1 MSCNNGCGCM
11 TPKQVTDYVE
21 NLVNQMLLC
30 GAIQGGLFA
39 CGGKTILPTGT
50 QVVTCDQLK
59 DLINQLIID
68 GEIDIPGIEDF
79 KLVGDTLQLI
89 DQTGHQWDVD
99 LASLAA
105 KGIADFQLGADGKLV
120 ITTKDGTTYDV
131 DLADYIS
138 QVIGKAGITNGM
150 LNQDYELVLTRG
162 DGTQVTVDMTPLLPV
177 VVARDGPLT
186 GDGTEEN
193 PLDLDLTKICWQ
205 VIESITFTDEGLVI
219 QLANQCDPIVL
230 PLDKIINIL
239 NNKVAVCVS
248 DQGIITGD
256 GTEGKCLS
264 IDLDK
269 LVDLIINDPDIII
282 NIATAL
288 DYKVKVAVTQGITGD
303 GTTANPLNVKLS
315 PDTGNL
321 LDLRVNGLYYGTQ
334 ASADVS
340 ELYID
345 PGAGSDSNAGN
356 IPQAPLKTLN
366 RAISMVREDQSSTFY
381 LRAGQTFVLDRGMNI
396 SGGAKRTITVYGD
409 PYQYGGALY
418 PPNYPSVEVPYY
430 YWEIIDAVQRPII
443 RGWVSY
449 STTSHTYAVASMNPV
464 NGGNLFLQGIIL
476 DAKPINDVDTGHT
489 SVPTDLDNT
498 WRRTNTGIIYGNA
511 SGTLT
516 MRGCKLQSPACPAG
530 YNGSEPDLT
539 KAPWWTPIDSSAQ
552 GDVAA
557 VQMNH
562 CNWPDGGNQ
571 RLIGMAAASSRLY
584 TTGWPTNPQVIT
596 SQYPELAYNL
606 GTKLVV
612 NGAISGI
619 VRDGDGKPRNISANV
634 VL

>member
-105 KGIADFQLGADGKLV
+105 KGVGDFQLGADGKLV

-131 DLADYIS
+131 DLAGYIS

-177 VVARDGPLT
+177 VVACDGPLT
-186 GDGTEEN
+186 GDGTKEN

-230 PLDKIINIL
+230 PLDEIINIL

-269 LVDLIINDPDIII
+269 LVELIINDPDIII

-288 DYKVKVAVTQGITGD
+288 DYKVKVAVKQGVTGD
-303 GTTANPLNVKLS
+303 GTNANPLNVKLS

-321 LDLRVNGLYYGTQ
+321 LDLRANGLYYGTQ
-334 ASADVS
+334 AADDVS
-340 ELYID
+340 NLYID
-345 PGAGSDSNAGN
+345 PGAGDDNNIGN
-356 IPQAPLKTLN
+356 VPTAPLKTLGA
-366 RAISMVREDQSSTFY
+366 AIGKVRSDQSSTFN
-381 LRAGQTFVLDRGMNI
+381 LRAGQTFVLDRGLTVT
-396 SGGAKRTITVYGD
+396 SGATRTIQLYGD
-409 PYQYGGALY
+409 PHYPGGVLY
-418 PPNYPSVEVPYY
+418 PSPYPSLDVPYY
-430 YWEIIDAVQRPII
+430 YPEIIDEVQRATI
-443 RGWVSY
+443 RAMVNYQDAGHRY
-449 STTSHTYAVASMNPV
+449 TINTMNPV
-464 NGGNLFLQGIIL
+464 NGGNLVMLGIIL
-476 DAKPINDVDTGHT
+476 DAKPINDVDTGH
-489 SVPTDLDNT
+489 SSIPSNFDNT
-498 WRRTNTGIIYGNA
+498 WERSDTGVVYGNA
-511 SGTLT
+511 AGTLT
-516 MRGCKLQSPACPAG
+516 LRGCILKSPACPAG
-530 YNGSEPDLT
+530 FNGSEPDLT
-539 KAPWWTPIDSSAQ
+539 KAAWWTPIDTSSA
-552 GDVAA
+552 GDVASI
-557 VQMNH
+557 QLNH

-571 RLIGMAAASSRLY
+571 RLLGLAAASARLY
-584 TTGWPTNPQVIT
+584 NTGWPQNPPAIT
-596 SQYPELAYNL
+596 SLYPELASNMA
-606 GTKLVV
+606 TKLVV

-619 VRDGDGKPRNISANV
+619 VRDSDGKPRNITTNV